1 MRKRT
6 IYIAL
11 VGGLVMALPALAQA
25 GPWDGARGKA
35 SKPGDQDPVQVTV
48 KAGKGRLGVSV
59 LEISPELRVHFGAP
73 RDRGVL
79 INTVRPDSPAA
90 RAGMA
95 VGDVVTAV
103 DGDPVDAAAPM
114 LAAMSDRKKGESVS
128 VAVVR
133 DGKPMTLKAQMEDD
147 PGAFG
152 VDVQPDIFDLD
163 RFQFGPS
170 GGDSALRGDL
180 DRAQKRLQELE
191 KRLDKVERPH

>member
-35 SKPGDQDPVQVTV
+35 SKRGDQDPVQVTV

-133 DGKPMTLKAQMEDD
+133 GGKPMTLKAQMEDD
-147 PGAFG
+147 PGPSG
-152 VDVQPDIFDLD
+152 LDVQPDTFDLD
-163 RFQFGPS
+163 RFQFGPP
-170 GGDSALRGDL
+170 GGDSALRRDL
-180 DRAQKRLQELE
+180 DRAQTRLQELE
-191 KRLDKVERPH
+191 KRLDKVERSH

>member
-114 LAAMSDRKKGESVS
+114 LAAMSDRK
-128 VAVVR
+128 
-133 DGKPMTLKAQMEDD
+133 
-147 PGAFG
+147 
-152 VDVQPDIFDLD
+152 
-163 RFQFGPS
+163 
-170 GGDSALRGDL
+170 
-180 DRAQKRLQELE
+180 
-191 KRLDKVERPH
+191 